1 LIANAHHHIIS
12 SSSTNRC
19 EVCHKSGRNPELGP
33 DEQIVCCE
41 SCLVWQ
47 HTKCWDDFG
56 AWMSQP
62 PRNWDEED
70 FFCTKC
76 SARREPDRI
85 DRDAIIAKIDAY
97 RLAKGLTAAEMKAE
111 PDAKPESAPQ
121 ISATSDS
128 QVPSN
133 GVAATVDP
141 AVERPQAHAQPTQ
154 PQESLPQQLPAAT
167 SASEGSSAASV
178 KPLALSTAGVTAPSL
193 NGLAN
198 SHEPAHYHPP
208 RTYDNT
214 MGPPTGQFRSS
225 SASSVASIR
234 PGATTSVSLTSQ
246 PPGQPAAPP
255 SRFASFGPDGNVMT
269 ASPGD
274 GLRNASQATH
284 SASPPRSP
292 VQTPTGPVPL
302 SDGQLS
308 SPGALSSPK
317 LQMSGNGNSNNSN
330 GAARNSKNAGAAGSF
345 PIRRPNSSVARSPLS
360 GPSISPSGNGGP
372 PPMSLG
378 EALTGSGTIGSGSM
392 RGISPSPGAG
402 GPGRSLG
409 PLPRFN
415 SGAGDGT
422 AVSSTA
428 ISGSPQGSLSTNA
441 TNGSLHKTTVAS
453 HPYEVT
459 SIPSLPTGPTPSP
472 IVRPPPPGAPIAA
485 PGAVSP
491 TPFPAEKDT
500 GISKGENGEP
510 SSGPGPRQGSLAE
523 GKVIPA
529 VGLDGNGAANT

>member
-1 LIANAHHHIIS
+1 MAPA
-12 SSSTNRC
+12 
-19 EVCHKSGRNPELGP
+19 EV
-33 DEQIVCCE
+33 
-41 SCLVWQ
+41 
-47 HTKCWDDFG
+47 
-56 AWMSQP
+56 
-62 PRNWDEED
+62 
-70 FFCTKC
+70 
-76 SARREPDRI
+76 
-85 DRDAIIAKIDAY
+85 
-97 RLAKGLTAAEMKAE
+97 KAE
-111 PDAKPESAPQ
+111 PDAQPGSVSQ
-121 ISATSDS
+121 VSATSYG

-133 GVAATVDP
+133 GVAATGDP
-141 AVERPQAHAQPTQ
+141 AVERQQAHARPSQ
-154 PQESLPQQLPAAT
+154 PQESLPQQPAAAT
-167 SASEGSSAASV
+167 SASEESSGASV
-178 KPLALSTAGVTAPSL
+178 KALAPSTAGVAAPSL

-198 SHEPAHYHPP
+198 SHEPAQSHPP

-214 MGPPTGQFRSS
+214 MGPPTGQARSS
-225 SASSVASIR
+225 SVSSVAPIR
-234 PGATTSVSLTSQ
+234 PGATMSVPLTSQ
-246 PPGQPAAPP
+246 SPGQPAAPP

-274 GLRNASQATH
+274 GLRSASQATH

-292 VQTPTGPVPL
+292 VQTSTGPLPL

-415 SGAGDGT
+415 SGAGDGM

-428 ISGSPQGSLSTNA
+428 ISGSPQGSLSSNA
-441 TNGSLHKTTVAS
+441 TNGSLHKNTVAS

-459 SIPSLPTGPTPSP
+459 SFPNLATGSTPSP

-491 TPFPAEKDT
+491 TPSPAEKDT

-510 SSGPGPRQGSLAE
+510 FSGPGPRQGSLAD

-529 VGLDGNGAANT
+529 VGMDGNGAANT